1 MKPVVVLS
9 SEDAEF
15 CFLLQYILEAE
26 GYAVCL
32 ASKPAQVIR
41 LADHPNTHAILLD
54 CSSDNL
60 GAICEGLRR
69 SALTG
74 RIPIAALV
82 GANSDRH
89 IELIEAGIDESLVR
103 PLAPARLLQFL
114 KTGGASGLHGEDLG
128 QLGSGRTLRQLEIEM
143 NLASQ
148 RVRCNGRP
156 LDLAPIG
163 FRLLQCF
170 LQFPNTVHSRSS
182 LIAAAWRGT
191 RPVDPRTVDV
201 HIGRLRQA
209 LRQLSGYDAIRT
221 VRTAGYMLETR
232 AGRSARPSRHMRAV
246 EG

>member
-32 ASKPAQVIR
+32 ASKPDQVVR

-54 CSSDNL
+54 CLADNL
-60 GAICEGLRR
+60 EPICDGLRR
-69 SALTG
+69 GALTG
-74 RIPIAALV
+74 RVPIAALV
-82 GANSDRH
+82 GANNDRH

-114 KTGGASGLHGEDLG
+114 KTGAASGPHGDELG

-143 NLASQ
+143 DLASQ
-148 RVRCNGRP
+148 SVRCNGRP

-163 FRLLQCF
+163 FRLLQYF
-170 LQFPNTVHSRSS
+170 LQFPNMVHSRSS

-191 RPVDPRTVDV
+191 KPVDPRTVDV
-201 HIGRLRQA
+201 HVGRLRQA
-209 LRQLSGYDAIRT
+209 LRPLSHYDAIRT
-221 VRTAGYMLETR
+221 VRTAGYMFETR
-232 AGRSARPSRHMRAV
+232 ATRGA
-246 EG
+246 

>member
-9 SEDAEF
+9 SQDPEF

-32 ASKPAQVIR
+32 ATKPDQVIR
-41 LADHPNTHAILLD
+41 LADHPSTHAILLD
-54 CSSDNL
+54 CLADNL
-60 GAICEGLRR
+60 DAICKGLKRG
-69 SALTG
+69 ALTG

-89 IELIEAGIDESLVR
+89 IDLIEAGIDESLVR

-114 KTGGASGLHGEDLG
+114 KTGVTSGQQGEDLG
-128 QLGSGRTLRQLEIEM
+128 RFGSGRTLRQLEIEI

-148 RVRCNGRP
+148 SVRCNGQP

-163 FRLLQCF
+163 FRLLQYF
-170 LQFPNTVHSRSS
+170 LQFPNVVHSRQS

-191 RPVDPRTVDV
+191 RRVDPRTVDV

-209 LRQLSGYDAIRT
+209 LRSLSGYDAIRT

-232 AGRSARPSRHMRAV
+232 ARHSV
-246 EG
+246 

>member
-32 ASKPAQVIR
+32 ASKPDQVVR
-41 LADHPNTHAILLD
+41 LAGHPNTHAILLD
-54 CSSDNL
+54 CLADNL
-60 GAICEGLRR
+60 EAICEGLRR
-69 SALTG
+69 GALTG

-89 IELIEAGIDESLVR
+89 IDLIEAGIDESLVR

-114 KTGGASGLHGEDLG
+114 KSGAASGPHGEDLG

-148 RVRCNGRP
+148 SVRCNGRP

-163 FRLLQCF
+163 FRLLRYF
-170 LQFPNTVHSRSS
+170 LQFPNTVHSRRS
-182 LIAAAWRGT
+182 LIAAAWHGT

-209 LRQLSGYDAIRT
+209 LRPLSGYDAIRT

-232 AGRSARPSRHMRAV
+232 AARSA
-246 EG
+246 

>member
-32 ASKPAQVIR
+32 ASRPDQVVR
-41 LADHPNTHAILLD
+41 LADHPNTRAILLD
-54 CSSDNL
+54 CLSDNL
-60 GAICEGLRR
+60 GAICQGLRR
-69 SALTG
+69 GALTG
-74 RIPIAALV
+74 RVPIAALV
-82 GANSDRH
+82 SASSDRH
-89 IELIEAGIDESLVR
+89 IDLIEAGIDDSLVR

-114 KTGGASGLHGEDLG
+114 KNGATSGVYGEDLG

-148 RVRCNGRP
+148 SVRCNGRP

-163 FRLLQCF
+163 FRLLQYF
-170 LQFPNTVHSRSS
+170 LQFPNTVHSRPS

-191 RPVDPRTVDV
+191 RSVDPRTVDV

-209 LRQLSGYDAIRT
+209 LRPLSGYDAIRT
-221 VRTAGYMLETR
+221 IRAAGYVLETR
-232 AGRSARPSRHMRAV
+232 EARSAKGHLSINV
-246 EG
+246 L

>member
-1 MKPVVVLS
+1 MKPVVVLN

-15 CFLLQYILEAE
+15 CFLLQHILEAE

-32 ASKPAQVIR
+32 ATRPDQVIR
-41 LADHPNTHAILLD
+41 LAGHPNTHAILLD
-54 CSSDNL
+54 CMADNL
-60 GAICEGLRR
+60 EAVCDGLRR
-69 SALTG
+69 DDRTG

-82 GANSDRH
+82 GANCDRH

-114 KTGGASGLHGEDLG
+114 KNGAAGGPRRDDLG

-148 RVRCNGRP
+148 SVRCRGRP
-156 LDLAPIG
+156 VDLAPIG

-170 LQFPNTVHSRSS
+170 LQFPNTVHSRPS
-182 LIAAAWRGT
+182 LIAAAWRGR

-209 LRQLSGYDAIRT
+209 LRPLTGYDAIRT
-221 VRTAGYMLETR
+221 VRTAGYILQTR
-232 AGRSARPSRHMRAV
+232 ATGSA
-246 EG
+246 